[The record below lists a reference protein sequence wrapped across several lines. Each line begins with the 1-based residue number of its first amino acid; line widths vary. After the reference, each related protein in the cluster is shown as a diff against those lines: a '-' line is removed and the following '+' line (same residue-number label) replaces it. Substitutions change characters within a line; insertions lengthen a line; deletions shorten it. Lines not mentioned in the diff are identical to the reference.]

1 MFVRPA
7 CLAALALIS
16 LPATALATPELIIE
30 ASSGQVIYARDA
42 TARWYPASLTKLM
55 TAYVVLRG
63 VAERRLSLQ
72 SVVPMSAK
80 AAAAAPSKLGLR
92 VGQALTV
99 DGALKVLLVKSANDV
114 AIALAERTSGSVGAF
129 VAEMNAYARQMG
141 LRGSTWVNPNGLPDP
156 RQITTARDMA
166 KLMQRFIAEFPDQA
180 GLLGIPSVAFAGRVL
195 ENHSGLIGRYPAV
208 LAKTGY
214 ICASGFNVVAS
225 LEREGRRVIAVVMG
239 RPSAIER
246 DARAALLMEAAFQ
259 SQGSGSLDALPAS
272 AEPAMDLRRQACG
285 RNLPDETT
293 DAERAWM
300 SAFQAVPK
308 QPAIPILVSLASSPV
323 PAAAAPTRIP
333 VQAADV
339 VPPPPGN
346 QVVVAP
352 ASLSPSRRPPSSDSE
367 PAPRKRF

>member
-7 CLAALALIS
+7 CLALIALIS
-16 LPATALATPELIIE
+16 LSATALATPELIIE
-30 ASSGQVIYARDA
+30 ASSGQVIHARDA

-55 TAYVVLRG
+55 TAYVVLRS

-72 SVVPMSAK
+72 DIVPMSAR

-129 VAEMNAYARQMG
+129 VTAMNAHSRRIG
-141 LRGSTWVNPNGLPDP
+141 LRGSRWVNPNGLHDP

-166 KLMQRFIAEFPDQA
+166 KLMQRLIAEFPDQA
-180 GLLGIPSVAFAGRVL
+180 SLLGIPAVAFAGRVM

-208 LAKTGY
+208 WAKTGY
-214 ICASGFNVVAS
+214 VCASGFNVVAS
-225 LEREGRRVIAVVMG
+225 LERQGRRIIAVVMG

-246 DARAALLMEAAFQ
+246 DAWAALLMETAFQ
-259 SQGSGSLDALPAS
+259 SQGSGGLDALPPS
-272 AEPAMDLRRQACG
+272 AEPAMDLRRHACG
-285 RNLPDETT
+285 RKLPDETT

-308 QPAIPILVSLASSPV
+308 PPAIPILVGLASSPAPV
-323 PAAAAPTRIP
+323 VAAPTRIP
-333 VQAADV
+333 MQAAEV
-339 VPPPPGN
+339 VPLPLAD
-346 QVVVAP
+346 QAVAAP
-352 ASLSPSRRPPSSDSE
+352 SALSPSRRPPLSESE

>member
-7 CLAALALIS
+7 VLATIALII
-16 LPATALATPELIIE
+16 LPATASATPELIIE
-30 ASSGQVIYARDA
+30 ASSGQVIHAREA

-63 VAERRLSLQ
+63 VAERRFSLQ
-72 SVVPMSAK
+72 DIVPMSAK

-129 VAEMNAYARQMG
+129 VAEMNAHSRRIG
-141 LRGSTWVNPNGLPDP
+141 LRGSRWVNPNGLHDP
-156 RQITTARDMA
+156 QQITTARDMA
-166 KLMQRFIAEFPDQA
+166 KLMQRLIAEFPEQA
-180 GLLGIPSVAFAGRVL
+180 GLLGIPAVAFAGRVM
-195 ENHSGLIGRYPAV
+195 ENHSGLVGRYPAV
-208 LAKTGY
+208 WAKTGY
-214 ICASGFNVVAS
+214 LCASGFNVVAS
-225 LEREGRRVIAVVMG
+225 LERQGRRIIAVVLG

-246 DARAALLMEAAFQ
+246 DAWAALLMEAAFQ
-259 SQGSGSLDALPAS
+259 SQGSGGLDALPPS
-272 AEPAMDLRRQACG
+272 AEPAMDLRRHACG
-285 RNLPDETT
+285 HKLPDETT

-308 QPAIPILVSLASSPV
+308 QPAIPILVGLVSSPAPV
-323 PAAAAPTRIP
+323 AAAPTRIP
-333 VQAADV
+333 MQAAEV
-339 VPPPPGN
+339 VPLPLAD
-346 QVVVAP
+346 QAAAAP
-352 ASLSPSRRPPSSDSE
+352 SAPQSRRAPPSEAE